1 MCKKYKA
8 YLYYQHHCA
17 HIRNVYNAHKPY
29 TERDIHQT
37 DCFSP
42 ICKAN
47 GPNLRIIT
55 WTNRSTSIACRD
67 LGNDDSLYCRP
78 CWSHMAVEC
87 SDVGS
92 NSSLSLSW
100 FDLSTPGYDLSNKA
114 WRGWG
119 NHVLVNRSVLRH
131 GTSRT
136 VCVSNHL
143 GGRSSVG
150 SHDYRFPQHIV
161 FHFWCML

>member
-1 MCKKYKA
+1 MNKTF
-8 YLYYQHHCA
+8 
-17 HIRNVYNAHKPY
+17 HINCRM
-29 TERDIHQT
+29 
-37 DCFSP
+37 SW
-42 ICKAN
+42 
-47 GPNLRIIT
+47 LR
-55 WTNRSTSIACRD
+55 
-67 LGNDDSLYCRP
+67 NDDSLY
-78 CWSHMAVEC
+78 WSPLLIPYSETC

-119 NHVLVNRSVLRH
+119 NHVLVNSSVLRQ

-136 VCVSNHL
+136 ACVSSHL

-150 SHDYRFPQHIV
+150 SHDHRFYQHIV
-161 FHFWCML
+161 FHTWCILHLSLIVVPDADFAICVVIILQVLQLALLHCHVSTSGSSSCVVWA